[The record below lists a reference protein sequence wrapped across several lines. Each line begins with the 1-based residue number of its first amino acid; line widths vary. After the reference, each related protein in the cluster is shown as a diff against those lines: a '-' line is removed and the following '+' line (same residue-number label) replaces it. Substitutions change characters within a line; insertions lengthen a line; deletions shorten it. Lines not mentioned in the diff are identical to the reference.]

1 MEINEIY
8 FKDMY
13 IKGGD
18 MESAREMFD
27 NLKHRTIVEFNSLM
41 L

>member
-1 MEINEIY
+1 
-8 FKDMY
+8 MY
-13 IKGGD
+13 IKSGD

-27 NLKHRTIVEFNSLM
+27 VLKHRTVVEFNSLM